1 MNSEYLT
8 DEEINELRKLGIYY
22 NPFKK
27 KDKIKLFKRKVK
39 KSVKRKDEG
48 SNEN

>member
-8 DEEINELRKLGIYY
+8 EEEINELRKLGIYY

-27 KDKIKLFKRKVK
+27 KDKARLIKRKTR
-39 KSVKRKDEG
+39 KSVKRKG
-48 SNEN
+48 SNND

>member
-8 DEEINELRKLGIYY
+8 EEEINELRKLGIYF

-27 KDKIKLFKRKVK
+27 KDKAKVIKRKTK
-39 KSVKRKDEG
+39 KSVKYKEDE
-48 SNEN
+48 NEA